1 VLCVGLFYK
10 GYYVEK
16 SLGDQLKQL
25 RLDRSLTLVEL
36 AEYAQVTLATISRME
51 NNKANVTIGTLE
63 KVLDV
68 LGFEISFKRKDLQ
81 KRITE
86 SAEA

>member
-1 VLCVGLFYK
+1 M
-10 GYYVEK
+10 EK

-25 RLDRSLTLVEL
+25 RLDRSLTLAEL
-36 AEYAQVTLATISRME
+36 AEYAQVTLATVSRLE

-81 KRITE
+81 KRINE
-86 SAEA
+86 SAEV